1 MSFWSRGRRSK
12 EPEPEPP
19 PPAPPEIPRLSV
31 VEFWTAD
38 QRLAVGMDL
47 SEGRLTDLI
56 NREEAL
62 RVVMLDVPPED
73 PTQPLE
79 MQPGHQWVDFAV
91 DETLL
96 VFPPP
101 QPTDPH
107 RRLHRPKQPVKIVI
121 GPFAIIGSVHIPP
134 GAQAAGFLF
143 RQSSRFSPITRA
155 GVQDMRLP
163 GFEQR
168 AEVVLV
174 NLRRVEIIRD
184 VGLDEP
190 ETFEEPSER
199 DDPFGAARSGP
210 FEAFDPGAQDG

>member
-12 EPEPEPP
+12 EPDPVAPL
-19 PPAPPEIPRLSV
+19 PAPPSAIRLAV

-38 QRLAVGMDL
+38 QRLAVGVEL
-47 SEGRLTDLI
+47 GGQRLTDLI
-56 NREEAL
+56 NREDSI

-73 PTQPLE
+73 PTQPIE
-79 MQPGHQWVDFAV
+79 MQPGQEWVDFAV
-91 DETLL
+91 EEQLL

-101 QPTDPH
+101 QATDPH

-121 GPFAIIGSVHIPP
+121 GPFEIIGSVHIPP

-143 RQSSRFSPITRA
+143 RQSNRFSPITRA
-155 GVQDMRLP
+155 AVQDTRLV

-168 AEVVLV
+168 ADVVLV
-174 NLRRVEIIRD
+174 NLRRVDIIRD

-190 ETFEEPSER
+190 DEPEEADEPAQPSA
-199 DDPFGAARSGP
+199 PQS
-210 FEAFDPGAQDG
+210 FDPGAQDG